1 MKAIGFYQNLPVQQA
16 DALQE
21 IELPIPTA
29 SGHDL
34 LVEVK
39 AVSVNPVDTKLRLGS
54 APPSGQA
61 KVLGWDAAG
70 VVSAVGELVTLFKP
84 GDEVWYAGSITR
96 PGSNAE
102 YQLVDERIVGR
113 KPANLSYGQAAA
125 LPLTALTAWEL
136 LFDRLQVSKLD
147 CQVTAWELLH
157 DRLPPNSEDHKAS
170 ILVVGAAGGVGSIL
184 IQLLKQL
191 TDLTII
197 ATASRPES
205 RDWLLQRGAHHVLDH
220 SAAGKE
226 QDMPAQLQRLGLP
239 AVDYVIGL
247 NKTEQHFAAM
257 IEMLKPQ
264 GKLALID
271 DPELIDVRLLKK
283 KSLSLHWELMFTRSL
298 FGTADMIR
306 QHEILNAV
314 ATMVEQGQI
323 QSTVQQHL
331 GRINAENLRRAHALI
346 EQAQSIG
353 KIVLEGF

>member
-16 DALQE
+16 DSLQD
-21 IELPIPTA
+21 IELPVPKA
-29 SGHDL
+29 AGHDL

-39 AVSVNPVDTKLRLGS
+39 AVSVNPVDTKVRIGS
-54 APPSGQA
+54 APTNGQA

-70 VVSAVGELVTLFKP
+70 VVTAIGDEVTHFKI
-84 GDEVWYAGSITR
+84 GDEVWYAGSIAR
-96 PGSNAE
+96 QGSNAE

-113 KPANLSYGQAAA
+113 KPANLSFAEAAA

-136 LFDRLQVSKLD
+136 LFDRLQVNT
-147 CQVTAWELLH
+147 Q
-157 DRLPPNSEDHKAS
+157 DHQAS

-184 IQLLKQL
+184 IQLVKQL
-191 TDLTII
+191 TKLTII

-205 RDWLLQRGAHHVLDH
+205 RDWLLQLGAHHVLDH
-220 SAAGKE
+220 SAPDADRGL
-226 QDMPAQLQRLGLP
+226 PAQLQQLGLP
-239 AVDYVIGL
+239 LVDYVIGL
-247 NKTEQHFAAM
+247 NKTDQHFAAM

-271 DPELIDVRLLKK
+271 DPDMIDVRLLKR

-298 FGTADMIR
+298 FETADMIR

-314 ATMVEQGQI
+314 ATMVEQGHI
-323 QSTVQQHL
+323 KSTVQQHL
-331 GRINAENLRRAHALI
+331 GNINAENLRKAHALI
-346 EQAQSIG
+346 EQGRSVG